1 MYLIIKG
8 WEKMKLRRT
17 VYAEIYLDNLVN
29 NLNYIREIS
38 KNKNIIGV
46 VKDNAYGLGIVHIG
60 KKLCENNV
68 SMLAVSNI
76 EEAIKLRES
85 NIKIPILIMGVTNLN
100 CVDELVNYGFT
111 QTITSFEYA
120 ILLSERLKKISK
132 VLKVHIKIDTGMGRV
147 GLFASDENYEIVNNI
162 FRNPFFD
169 VEGIY
174 SHFSDADNEDKAYTV
189 YQYKLFS
196 SFCNN
201 LEKLKLNIKYKHI
214 SASSGILNFDK
225 DVLNCSRPG
234 LLLYGYMQNLGKKH
248 TQFKPVMN
256 LKAQIVHIKKI
267 HKGESIGYGRTYISD
282 SERVIATVNLGYG
295 DGFPRYLSNKGSYAN
310 IVGNICMDQFMIDI
324 THIREV
330 KLFDEVLVIGNQGM
344 LSIYPSDIAEI
355 GNTICYEV
363 LCGIR
368 ERVSRIYID

>member
-1 MYLIIKG
+1 
-8 WEKMKLRRT
+8 MKLQRT
-17 VYAEIYLDNLVN
+17 VYAEICLDNLIN
-29 NLNYIREIS
+29 NLNYIREING
-38 KNKNIIGV
+38 NKNIIAV
-46 VKDNAYGLGIVHIG
+46 VKDNAYGHGIVHVS
-60 KKLCENNV
+60 KKLCENEIC
-68 SMLAVSNI
+68 MLAVSNI
-76 EEAIKLRES
+76 DEAIKLRES
-85 NIKIPILIMGVTNLN
+85 NIKIPILIMGVTPLN
-100 CVDELVNYGFT
+100 CVNELVDYGLT

-132 VLKVHIKIDTGMGRV
+132 QLRVHIKLETGMGRV

-162 FRNPFFD
+162 FRNPFFE

-174 SHFSDADNEDKAYTV
+174 SHFSNADNEDESYTM

-214 SASSGILNFDK
+214 SASSGILNFK
-225 DVLNCSRPG
+225 HDVSNCSRPG
-234 LLLYGYMQNLGKKH
+234 LLLYGYVQNLRKKH

-267 HKGESIGYGRTYISD
+267 HRAESIGYGRTYISD
-282 SERVIATVNLGYG
+282 SEKIIATVNLGYG
-295 DGFPRYLSNKGSYAN
+295 DGFPRYLSNKGKVILKGSYAN

-324 THIREV
+324 THIDNV
-330 KLFDEVLVIGNQGM
+330 KLFDEVLLMGSQKE

-368 ERVSRIYID
+368 ERVPRVYIDSF